1 MIGTDLQSCL
11 KALAL
16 GPLCPFHYLGIDLSL
31 TWEKLM
37 VLDGICEEVVLHYVP
52 AHVGLIGNE
61 LADQWANRA

>member
-16 GPLCPFHYLGIDLSL
+16 GPLYPFHNLGMDLFS

-37 VLDGICEEVVLHYVP
+37 VLDGIYEEVVLHYIL
-52 AHVGLIGNE
+52 AHVGLIENE
-61 LADQWANRA
+61 LAD